1 MEFREVLRRRKMVRT
16 FRDLPVD
23 RTVLD
28 RILTNGHRA
37 PSAGYT
43 QGYAFLV
50 LEGPGETK
58 RFWDV
63 VSEGDGDWP
72 HQGLRQAP
80 VIVVVFG
87 SKKAYLDRYAEPDKG
102 WTDRDESRWGAPYWH
117 IDAAF
122 AAMLMLLSTI
132 DEGLEAL
139 FFGLYPPT
147 TPAFKREFGVPGE
160 WDPIGAIA
168 LGHPARD
175 PIRSSANTRPRKPLE
190 EIVHRGNW

>member
-1 MEFREVLRRRKMVRT
+1 MEFKDVVRGRRMVRT
-16 FRDLPVD
+16 FQDVPVA
-23 RTVLD
+23 RAVVD
-28 RILTNGHRA
+28 RILTSGHRA

-50 LEGPGETK
+50 FEGPEETN

-63 VSEGDGDWP
+63 VSEGDRDWP
-72 HQGLRQAP
+72 HEGLRRAP

-122 AAMLMLLSTI
+122 AAMLMLLSAV
-132 DEGLEAL
+132 DEGLGAL

-147 TPAFKREFGVPGE
+147 TPAFKQEFGVPDE
-160 WDPIGAIA
+160 WEPIGAIA
-168 LGHPARD
+168 LGHAAPD
-175 PIRSSANTRPRKPLE
+175 PVQSSADTRTKKSLE
-190 EIVHRGNW
+190 EILHRGHW

>member
-1 MEFREVLRRRKMVRT
+1 MEFRDIARRRRMVRT
-16 FRDLPVD
+16 FQDASVD
-23 RTVLD
+23 EAVVD
-28 RILTNGHRA
+28 RILAHGHRA

-50 LEGPGETK
+50 LENADDTK

-63 VSEGDGDWP
+63 VSERDPEWP
-72 HQGLRQAP
+72 HQGLRRAP
-80 VIVVVFG
+80 VIVVVLG

-102 WTDRDESRWGAPYWH
+102 WTDRDETRWGAPYWH
-117 IDAAF
+117 IDAGF
-122 AAMLMLLSTI
+122 AAMLMLLSAV
-132 DEGLEAL
+132 DEGLGAL

-147 TPAFKREFGVPGE
+147 TPAFKDEFGVPVE

-168 LGHPARD
+168 LGHSARD
-175 PIRSSANTRPRKPLE
+175 PVRSSANTRPRKPLE